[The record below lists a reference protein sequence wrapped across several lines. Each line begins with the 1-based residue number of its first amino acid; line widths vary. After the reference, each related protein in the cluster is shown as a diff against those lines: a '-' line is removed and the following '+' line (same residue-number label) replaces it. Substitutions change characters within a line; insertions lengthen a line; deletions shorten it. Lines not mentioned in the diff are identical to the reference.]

1 MKFLHDCFRS
11 VCDKLGVHKREQ
23 HTTVDPAPSESK
35 SSTPH
40 SAHSAHSAH
49 GPAHQH
55 QQQPSPHRAEEAPV
69 DPHQLKHYVE
79 DSRRKRRASIASY
92 SSKESLPGSSPK
104 AQHEE
109 VHGSFAQTEHH
120 DHMPEKY
127 KHLHISK

>member
-11 VCDKLGVHKREQ
+11 VCDKLGVHKHE
-23 HTTVDPAPSESK
+23 HNTVDPAPSESK

-40 SAHSAHSAH
+40 SAR
-49 GPAHQH
+49 GPAQQEQ
-55 QQQPSPHRAEEAPV
+55 QQQPSPRRDEAPV

-104 AQHEE
+104 TSEEE

-120 DHMPEKY
+120 DHMPDKY